1 MEGLQQQG
9 AQARP
14 GDEGTRP
21 GGPEGAS
28 PTWLSVSDVQ
38 RYLGISRPLVYRLI
52 REGTIPAVHLGRAIR
67 VSRAALDRALDA
79 LGPRSN

>member
-21 GGPEGAS
+21 GATEGAS

-38 RYLGISRPLVYRLI
+38 RYLGISRPLVYLCL
-52 REGTIPAVHLGRAIR
+52 VK
-67 VSRAALDRALDA
+67 
-79 LGPRSN
+79 

>member
-14 GDEGTRP
+14 GGEGTRP
-21 GGPEGAS
+21 GETEGAL

-52 REGTIPAVHLGRAIR
+52 REGTITAVHLGSAIR
-67 VSRAALDRALDA
+67 VSRAALDRAL
-79 LGPRSN
+79 GPRSN